1 MPDLT
6 TLPFDALTVLPD
18 GTVWA
23 RTPAALDAL
32 PDGTV
37 IRDGEMVGQLSTIV
51 QRSKTRGR
59 DRVVFWVGRDYED
72 SLADV
77 VFDPVLGVEV
87 IAGPRKRALS

>member
-37 IRDGEMVGQLSTIV
+37 IRDAEPLVGELVTE
-51 QRSKTRGR
+51 GR
-59 DRVVFWVGRDYED
+59 RRAVLWTGESGVN